1 LPDDPGGGEND
12 CMAFDSDIDRQRALT
27 SVVDELEAT
36 LKRMQLWEA
45 TCPEAARLASTQ
57 PFSFDTLRFH
67 QWLQW
72 QLIPRMRRILGG
84 DGDLPTSSAIR
95 PYAEEWAEELGGNPA
110 ELLFLIGHF
119 DALIRG
125 DRSELAH

>member
-1 LPDDPGGGEND
+1 
-12 CMAFDSDIDRQRALT
+12 MTHVVTDRQRAL
-27 SVVDELEAT
+27 SVVVDALEST
-36 LKRMQLWEA
+36 LRRMHLWEPLRPDA
-45 TCPEAARLASTQ
+45 VRLASTQ

-72 QLIPRMRRILGG
+72 QLIPRMRQILDRGG
-84 DGDLPTSSAIR
+84 VLPTASAIH
-95 PYAEEWAEELGGNPA
+95 PYAEECVAELGENPA

-125 DRSELAH
+125 ESHGAAH